1 MNWRKP
7 LSLALSAALSLA
19 VPAFAA
25 DETPAPW
32 YAEAQAYVTDK
43 GYMTGTDKGFE
54 PDGTVDRATVFQTLY
69 NLEGKPAPEN
79 STVLT
84 DGGWEVD
91 AASAYFTDTTAT
103 WYSNAANWAV
113 DAGLLTGTGAG
124 TLNPQG
130 TATRAELAALLVRAE
145 ALFTAE

>member
-1 MNWRKP
+1 MKWRKP
-7 LSLALSAALSLA
+7 LSLALSAALSLSLA
-19 VPAFAA
+19 VPALAA

-79 STVLT
+79 SAVLT
-84 DGGWEVD
+84 DGGW
-91 AASAYFTDTTAT
+91 
-103 WYSNAANWAV
+103 
-113 DAGLLTGTGAG
+113 
-124 TLNPQG
+124 
-130 TATRAELAALLVRAE
+130 
-145 ALFTAE
+145 